1 MPSLGLQ
8 DKSIEFSK
16 LIFVAATLI
25 NEKNMQKRKNHI
37 EFFSFQ
43 TFFNWYHD
51 DDDGSEVCF
60 KNAWWGWKQTS
71 WKKKARCFIIK
82 ILFQYDAFFKK

>member
-8 DKSIEFSK
+8 HKSIEFSK

-25 NEKNMQKRKNHI
+25 NEKNMQKKKPYWI
-37 EFFSFQ
+37 FFFQ